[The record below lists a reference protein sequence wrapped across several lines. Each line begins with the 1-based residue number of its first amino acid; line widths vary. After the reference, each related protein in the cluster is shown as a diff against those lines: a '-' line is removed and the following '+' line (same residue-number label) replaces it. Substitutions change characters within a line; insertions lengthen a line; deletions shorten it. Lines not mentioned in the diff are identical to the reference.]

1 MRGSGALTV
10 SDSWWQSNGLR
21 IRFMEMGRR
30 RSPLRHLRGEVA
42 HKGRRAFLHR
52 HLRRAEDSRLLLRER
67 EDPGVHLED
76 APRHG
81 NGGVIVD
88 AIVLVVALCLM
99 AGGLWL
105 LWNVAA
111 QALAE
116 WREDR

>member
-1 MRGSGALTV
+1 MLVSGALTV
-10 SDSWWQSNGLR
+10 SDSRWQSNGLR
-21 IRFMEMGRR
+21 IRLMEMGRR
-30 RSPLRHLRGEVA
+30 LSPLRYLWGEAA
-42 HKGRRAFLHR
+42 HQGRRAVLHR
-52 HLRRAEDSRLLLRER
+52 RFRRAEDSRLLLRER
-67 EDPGVHLED
+67 EDSGVHLED
-76 APRHG
+76 ASRDG